1 MPNRFGL
8 AIFQPELNQAGVSAK
23 AELFCRLLAAKYRI
37 NLFDNVSTRGA
48 QRRAETAFCE
58 DEQWQ
63 RTHFFRACAA
73 TLDRNVDT
81 VARLLR
87 DGVHVMGSDSDGRTL
102 LHFAVTA
109 EQVDICR
116 MLLAAGASAF
126 VKDR

>member
-81 VARLLR
+81 VARYVGICVC
-87 DGVHVMGSDSDGRTL
+87 GVTFCCMWGVRLCMHDVCVCVGWN
-102 LHFAVTA
+102 
-109 EQVDICR
+109 
-116 MLLAAGASAF
+116 
-126 VKDR
+126 